1 MNKKFLTPIDK
12 QVLKIMESRERF
24 TLMVVFNDL
33 VKELKE
39 TDKTIEEMPEGS
51 EKEYMKKA
59 QEEAWALLLSK
70 NMCDSIIYEA

>member
-51 EKEYMKKA
+51 DKESMKKV